1 MADNKKEFN
10 IGDKIWFCQKY
21 GGVVKATILDFRK
34 TMNYRKR
41 DEEITYAAVKTED
54 GMNTGVLLSDMYESK
69 NACLRTC
76 EAKTE
81 NIVKEYK
88 DSIKDVNDLI
98 RFMYN
103 ENVAT
108 AEEYTDWNARRAAK
122 ERTLE
127 LLGIELDE

>member
-1 MADNKKEFN
+1 MK
-10 IGDKIWFCQKY
+10 Q
-21 GGVVKATILDFRK
+21 
-34 TMNYRKR
+34 
-41 DEEITYAAVKTED
+41 
-54 GMNTGVLLSDMYESK
+54 
-69 NACLRTC
+69 
-76 EAKTE
+76 KTE